1 MTNMIKMTKKLSRA
15 LIYTLAITVLAM
27 ECTLDMAAQRRTL
40 TIIAPAA
47 PGGGWDQTSRNI
59 QQVLQRGRL
68 VRTAKVLNIP
78 GAGGTIGLAQF
89 VDTYDKNPDVLM
101 TMGLIMVGAVLTNK
115 SPVKLDR
122 VTPVARLTGEFEVL
136 VVPASSPYKDL
147 NSFIEA
153 WKKNP
158 GSFAI
163 AGGSAGGTDHML
175 AGLLAKEAG
184 IDVTKVNYIPHSG
197 GGESIASIVGGHVT
211 AGINGLGEL
220 VSFIQ
225 AGQMRALAI
234 SSEQRVAGVDIP
246 TFMEQGVNLSLAN
259 WRGVVAAPGIT
270 SPQWARLSRLVAD
283 MYESVGWQDVLK
295 KNNWIDMYLTGPE
308 FDAYLKTEDE
318 RAAEVLRSIGLVN

>member
-27 ECTLDMAAQRRTL
+27 GCTLDMAAQRRTL

-270 SPQWARLSRLVAD
+270 APQRAELSRLVAD
-283 MYESVGWQDVLK
+283 MYESAGWQDVLK